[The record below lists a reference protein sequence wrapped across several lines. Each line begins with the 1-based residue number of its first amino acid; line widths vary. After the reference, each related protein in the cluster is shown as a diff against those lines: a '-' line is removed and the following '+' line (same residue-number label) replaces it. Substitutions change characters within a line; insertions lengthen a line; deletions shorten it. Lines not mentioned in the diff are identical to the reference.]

1 MPVIGVG
8 GVEKNFVI
16 ISNYLSKKFKK
27 VTIITT
33 SSSQKKKFNDKINF
47 VSYKKINIENFSR
60 RIKFF
65 FGLFLL
71 FLEILKNKNNLILCF
86 QANIYCVYLCKIL
99 RTKIIV
105 RSNSAPT
112 GWSQS
117 FIKKIFYKNALSIA
131 DKIIVNSLEFKKL
144 LKKKFN
150 VNAIC
155 IYNPLNKFEVLAQ
168 SKKKIS
174 STQFKKSSL
183 NFINVARFVDQKDH
197 VTLINAFVKLKNK
210 INFNL
215 LLVGEGEK
223 EEEIRNLIKNNN
235 LKRYIKIKKFIK
247 NPFPYIKKSDAFI
260 LSSKYEG
267 LPNVLLESIILNK
280 LIISS
285 NCPTGPKEI
294 LDNGK
299 GGLLFKTGDSIDLA
313 KKILFFINNKKECDQ
328 KIKYSKKRILRF
340 DFKNNLIKYHQLI
353 NNF

>member
-33 SSSQKKKFNDKINF
+33 SSSQKKKFNNKINF

-144 LKKKFN
+144 LKEKFN

-155 IYNPLNKFEVLAQ
+155 IYNPLNKFEVLVQ

-183 NFINVARFVDQKDH
+183 NSY
-197 VTLINAFVKLKNK
+197 LKGV
-210 INFNL
+210 ITP
-215 LLVGEGEK
+215 
-223 EEEIRNLIKNNN
+223 
-235 LKRYIKIKKFIK
+235 KF
-247 NPFPYIKKSDAFI
+247 
-260 LSSKYEG
+260 
-267 LPNVLLESIILNK
+267 
-280 LIISS
+280 
-285 NCPTGPKEI
+285 
-294 LDNGK
+294 
-299 GGLLFKTGDSIDLA
+299 
-313 KKILFFINNKKECDQ
+313 
-328 KIKYSKKRILRF
+328 
-340 DFKNNLIKYHQLI
+340 
-353 NNF
+353 

>member
-33 SSSQKKKFNDKINF
+33 SSSQKKKFNNKINF

-117 FIKKIFYKNALSIA
+117 FIKKIFYKNALNIA
-131 DKIIVNSLEFKKL
+131 DKIVVNSLEFKKL
-144 LKKKFN
+144 LKEKFN

-155 IYNPLNKFEVLAQ
+155 IYNPLNKFEVLVQ

-174 STQFKKSSL
+174 STQFKKRSL

-197 VTLINAFVKLKNK
+197 VTLINAFIKLKNK

-223 EEEIRNLIKNNN
+223 EEEIKNLIKNNN

-285 NCPTGPKEI
+285 DCPTGPKEI

-313 KKILFFINNKKECDQ
+313 KKILFFVNNKKECDQ
-328 KIKYSKKRILRF
+328 KIKYAKKRIFRF
-340 DFKNNLIKYHQLI
+340 NFKNNLIKYHQLI